1 MIYWDLLYL
10 KTFAFVLPDLEVW
23 DCNMSK
29 KSRKR
34 KLAFVS
40 FSKDESRDCAD
51 ETPSQTDWTR
61 CMFFQE
67 LKTEKLVMPTESKQ
81 RSNCKQT
88 FDSLEED
95 SENLRQRTPGISQSK
110 FCDVEQSYSETCLLH
125 HAKFHKTCRNSFE
138 NHHFQ
143 RAKKKIDNSAETPS
157 EPSECCGKTTRS
169 SFSSLKFQLTC
180 TS

>member
-1 MIYWDLLYL
+1 
-10 KTFAFVLPDLEVW
+10 
-23 DCNMSK
+23 MSK

-40 FSKDESRDCAD
+40 LSKDESRDCAN

-67 LKTEKLVMPTESKQ
+67 LKTETLVNPTESKQ

-95 SENLRQRTPGISQSK
+95 FRKFEAEDIGDITVST
-110 FCDVEQSYSETCLLH
+110 FCDVGQSYSETCLLH
-125 HAKFHKTCRNSFE
+125 HVKFHKTCRNSFE

-143 RAKKKIDNSAETPS
+143 RAKKKIDNSAETSS

-169 SFSSLKFQLTC
+169 SFISLKFQSTC
-180 TS
+180 T

>member
-1 MIYWDLLYL
+1 
-10 KTFAFVLPDLEVW
+10 
-23 DCNMSK
+23 MSK

-40 FSKDESRDCAD
+40 LSKDESRDCAN

-67 LKTEKLVMPTESKQ
+67 LKTETLVNPTESKQ

-95 SENLRQRTPGISQSK
+95 FRKFEAEDIGDITVST
-110 FCDVEQSYSETCLLH
+110 FCDVGQSYSETCLLH
-125 HAKFHKTCRNSFE
+125 HAKFHKR
-138 NHHFQ
+138 
-143 RAKKKIDNSAETPS
+143 AETP
-157 EPSECCGKTTRS
+157 
-169 SFSSLKFQLTC
+169 LKIIIFKGPRRK
-180 TS
+180 